1 MMSKR
6 VTNLRAKNGAYFE
19 LDEEAKSIA
28 LVSTVRDVEPRLIDD
43 TQFDQIEFDVVA
55 PEYQVG
61 DVVAIRQKPGDDL
74 KGFITYKYD
83 HEDQGEIFLVAVADK
98 SSPWKFYV
106 EDNVTSLGGW
116 QIVGLWDEEK
126 IQ

>member
-1 MMSKR
+1 MSKR

-28 LVSTVRDVEPRLIDD
+28 LVSTVRGVEPRLIDD
-43 TQFDQIEFDVVA
+43 TQFDQIDFDVVV

-61 DVVAIRQKPGDDL
+61 DVVAVTKQNGKCS
-74 KGFITYKYD
+74 KGLILSTII
-83 HEDQGEIFLVAVADK
+83 QGYEVAVIG
-98 SSPWKFYV
+98 
-106 EDNVTSLGGW
+106 NMTSVAINTETLESESGGW

-126 IQ
+126 TQ